1 VTAGAPGGDGR
12 SRSWEAPPPFT
23 TLDRKARDGDADVLA
38 PLTHLVRHHLEGRSG
53 PLLVALAGSVAAG
66 KSTFAS
72 ALAAA
77 LATPDGPIVE
87 VVSTDGFL
95 FTNAELAAR
104 GLLARKG
111 FPETYDHALI
121 VDVLGR
127 VARGERDV
135 AVPRYSHQT
144 YDRAGSPQVLHRP
157 DVVIVEGIHA
167 LAPPVANLSSV
178 LVYLDAAE
186 DDLRT
191 WFVARFTAL
200 VAAAADDPESFF
212 AAWTG
217 MSDDDVRHLAEAVWE
232 QVNLVNLVEH
242 ILPTRWRA
250 DVVLRKGADH
260 AVTHVA
266 TRIR

>member
-1 VTAGAPGGDGR
+1 MTLGASGGG
-12 SRSWEAPPPFT
+12 SPSWEAPPPFT
-23 TLDRKARDGDADVLA
+23 TLDRQAWDGGAGIHA
-38 PLTHLVRHHLEGRSG
+38 PLVEMVHNQLGGRAG
-53 PLLVALAGSVAAG
+53 PLLIAVAGSVAAG

-72 ALAAA
+72 ALAAS
-77 LATPDGPIVE
+77 LARRPAAPVVE

-95 FTNAELAAR
+95 FTNAELAR
-104 GLLARKG
+104 RSLLARKG

-144 YDRAGSPQVLHRP
+144 YDRADPPQVLHRP

-167 LAPPVANLSSV
+167 LGSPVADLCT
-178 LVYLDAAE
+178 LLIYLDASE
-186 DDLRT
+186 EHIRS
-191 WFVARFTAL
+191 WFVARFAGL
-200 VAAAADDPESFF
+200 VAAAADDPGSFF

-217 MSDDDVRHLAEAVWE
+217 MSDDEVQGLALSVWE
-232 QVNLVNLVEH
+232 HVNLVNLVEH
-242 ILPTRWRA
+242 ILPSRWRA

-266 TRIR
+266 TRQR